1 MNSAAPHPASHPAPE
16 SWHSHIYFDAASQP
30 QAEILVAH
38 LRGLFPPDDNGVT
51 YGRWHQKPVGPHPD
65 WSIQIAYPHDLFAG
79 VMAALTMHQNGLVIF
94 THPNTGD
101 SLAAQLGD
109 HRDRALWIGAVRP
122 LNLDI
127 FLP

>member
-1 MNSAAPHPASHPAPE
+1 MNSAAPHPAPE

-30 QAEILVAH
+30 AAEQLVAI
-38 LRGLFPPDDNGVT
+38 LKAAFPPEDTDVT

-65 WSIQIAYPHDLFAG
+65 WSVQIAYPQALFAG
-79 VMAALTMHQNGLVIF
+79 VMSVLVQHQNNLVIF

-109 HRDRALWIGAVRP
+109 HRDRALWVGAVRP
-122 LNLDI
+122 LNLSI
-127 FLP
+127 FNRAD